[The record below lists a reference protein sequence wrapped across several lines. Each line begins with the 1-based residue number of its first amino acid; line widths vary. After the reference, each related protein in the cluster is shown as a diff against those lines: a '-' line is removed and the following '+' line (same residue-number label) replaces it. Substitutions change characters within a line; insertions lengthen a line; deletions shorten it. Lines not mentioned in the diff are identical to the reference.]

1 MNNVSVADLM
11 EEMPEPMEQE
21 VVDPE
26 MQMMQEMTE
35 EEALKHLGLERI
47 QIYKD
52 LETILSKRMS
62 WARKIVDYLMENYQE
77 QMPLLMSNGT
87 LENLLDQRILE
98 ATELY
103 NTMQINLQKKMNVQN
118 MNFQDRVQAEQ
129 EIMEQIMETVN
140 REVLFKPL
148 KL

>member
-26 MQMMQEMTE
+26 MQIMQEMTE

>member
-1 MNNVSVADLM
+1 
-11 EEMPEPMEQE
+11 
-21 VVDPE
+21 
-26 MQMMQEMTE
+26 
-35 EEALKHLGLERI
+35 
-47 QIYKD
+47 
-52 LETILSKRMS
+52 
-62 WARKIVDYLMENYQE
+62 
-77 QMPLLMSNGT
+77 MSNGT
-87 LENLLDQRILE
+87 LENLLDQRISE

>member
-87 LENLLDQRILE
+87 LENLLDQRISE

>member
-35 EEALKHLGLERI
+35 EEALKHLGLERV

-52 LETILSKRMS
+52 LETLLSKRMS

-148 KL
+148 ML

>member
-26 MQMMQEMTE
+26 IQMMQEMTE

>member
-1 MNNVSVADLM
+1 MQYDEAAKRLLAQKSLLALILKYTT
-11 EEMPEPMEQE
+11 EEF
-21 VVDPE
+21 
-26 MQMMQEMTE
+26 QEMTE

>member
-35 EEALKHLGLERI
+35 EEALRHLGLERI

>member
-1 MNNVSVADLM
+1 MKCMKAVQRIASSELKFVKNYVITEKRRIKDEQRISSDLM

-62 WARKIVDYLMENYQE
+62 WARKIVDYLMEITRSRCHY
-77 QMPLLMSNGT
+77 
-87 LENLLDQRILE
+87 
-98 ATELY
+98 
-103 NTMQINLQKKMNVQN
+103 
-118 MNFQDRVQAEQ
+118 
-129 EIMEQIMETVN
+129 
-140 REVLFKPL
+140 
-148 KL
+148 